1 MKLKVT
7 SGLMLTLLFI
17 GMLMVAFNVQPVE
30 ADGTIYIKADGSV
43 DPNTAPIST
52 VDNVTYTFTGNIY
65 DEIVVE
71 RDNIV
76 VDGGG
81 YTLQG
86 AGSETGIGLLDRSN
100 VTIKN
105 MKIESFENGIWL
117 LWSSSNTISGNNIAR
132 NSGDGI
138 WLDGSSNN
146 TISGNNITENDW
158 EGIWL
163 DESSNYNTISGNN
176 IARNNL
182 EGVAL
187 YESSNNIIYH
197 NNFLDNAEP
206 VYIYTELPNVWDNG
220 YPSGGNY
227 WSDYT
232 GVDLYSGPYQN
243 VTGSDEIG
251 DTPYVIGVNNQ
262 DNHPLMK
269 PLTKYFPPLRAG
281 AEFVLLRIIVLVSLI
296 VSTVA
301 VSVVYAWMRV
311 YVKRQEK
318 QQIMHACKKGEIEK
332 ERSSFS
338 SGSLVG
344 GSEGGGF
351 SKPDERSGGSALSS
365 RSLVAKPR
373 EEKVSHG
380 FRRLEV
386 FSLRKPFVLR
396 PRVES
401 FSMKPLEGS
410 YQKPKE
416 ENPSNS
422 SSVAPFRSSGS
433 SRPFVLAVI
442 DLSRLR
448 KKK

>member
-1 MKLKVT
+1 MELKAA
-7 SGLMLTLLFI
+7 SGLVLILLFI

-30 ADGTIYIKADGSV
+30 ADGAIYIKADGSV
-43 DPNTAPIST
+43 EPDTAPIST

-76 VDGGG
+76 VDGAG

-86 AGSETGIGLLDRSN
+86 TGSGTGIDLSDRSN

-105 MKIESFENGIWL
+105 MKIESFKNGIYLHW
-117 LWSSSNTISGNNIAR
+117 
-132 NSGDGI
+132 
-138 WLDGSSNN
+138 SSNN

-163 DESSNYNTISGNN
+163 DESSNNNTISGNN
-176 IARNNL
+176 IARNNW

-251 DTPYVIGVNNQ
+251 DTPYIIGVNNQ

-269 PLTKYFPPLRAG
+269 PLTKYVPPLRVG
-281 AEFVLLRIIVLVSLI
+281 AEFVLLRIIVLASLI
-296 VSTVA
+296 VSTVT
-301 VSVVYAWMRV
+301 VSIVYAWMRV

-318 QQIMHACKKGEIEK
+318 QQIMHAYKKGEIEK
-332 ERSSFS
+332 GRSSFS
-338 SGSLVG
+338 S
-344 GSEGGGF
+344 E
-351 SKPDERSGGSALSS
+351 
-365 RSLVAKPR
+365 SLVAKPR
-373 EEKVSHG
+373 EEKVSQG

-386 FSLRKPFVLR
+386 SSLRKPFVLR

-416 ENPSNS
+416 ETPSNS

-442 DLSRLR
+442 DLSRLKE
-448 KKK
+448 KK